1 MRRPSAPRVRA
12 RSALAN
18 RTVLIL
24 GSFAPSLV
32 TFRGALIADIVAA
45 GHRVVAAAPFETE
58 AEMDAVRALGA
69 EPRTTAVE
77 RHSLGPLA
85 NLRYARALKRLVA
98 EVKPDVFLAYTAKPV
113 AWGAPAA
120 RAAGVPMVAALI
132 TGLGYAF
139 TEGRELKRRVSKLAL
154 AALYRRALSKCDRI
168 IFQNPDDLATF
179 RALGILAKDAPTAV
193 VNGSG
198 IDLARFTPAPPPKD
212 VSFLM
217 IARLLKDKGVREY
230 ADAALS
236 LKARYPNVSWRLA
249 GYLEPSP
256 DSIAPEEL
264 ERWIA
269 GGLEYLGRLAD
280 VRPALAAAACYVLPS
295 YREGTPR
302 TVLEAMAMQRAVI
315 TTDAPGCRETV
326 VDGENGFLVPPR
338 DTKALAEAMERAIAD
353 PARLAAMGQ
362 RSRRLAETKYDVR
375 EVNRAMM
382 GLLQLPESGR

>member
-1 MRRPSAPRVRA
+1 M
-12 RSALAN
+12 
-18 RTVLIL
+18 
-24 GSFAPSLV
+24 

-85 NLRYARALKRLVA
+85 NLRYAAMLKRLVA
-98 EVKPDVFLAYTAKPV
+98 EVKPDAFLAYTAKPV
-113 AWGAPAA
+113 VWGAPAA
-120 RAAGVPMVAALI
+120 KAAGVPMVAALI

-139 TEGRELKRRVSKLAL
+139 TEGRETKRRVSKLAL
-154 AALYRRALSKCDRI
+154 GALYRRALAKCDRV
-168 IFQNPDDLATF
+168 IFQNPDDAATF
-179 RALGILAKDAPTAV
+179 RELGILGRNAPVAI

-198 IDLARFTPAPPPKD
+198 IDLSKFTPAPPPAS

-230 ADAALS
+230 AAAALA
-236 LKARYPNVSWRLA
+236 LKQRYPHVSWRLA
-249 GYLEPSP
+249 GFLDPSP
-256 DSIAPEEL
+256 DSITPEEL

-269 GGLEYLGRLAD
+269 GGIEFLGRLDD
-280 VRPALAAAACYVLPS
+280 VRPALADSACYVLPS

-315 TTDAPGCRETV
+315 PTDAPGCRETV
-326 VDGENGFLVPPR
+326 IDGENGFLVPPR
-338 DTKALAEAMERAIAD
+338 ETKALEEAMERAITD
-353 PARLAAMGQ
+353 PGRLEAMGL
-362 RSRRLAETKYDVR
+362 RSRRLAEAKYDVR
-375 EVNRAMM
+375 EVNKAMM
-382 GLLQLPESGR
+382 GLLQLPEGGR